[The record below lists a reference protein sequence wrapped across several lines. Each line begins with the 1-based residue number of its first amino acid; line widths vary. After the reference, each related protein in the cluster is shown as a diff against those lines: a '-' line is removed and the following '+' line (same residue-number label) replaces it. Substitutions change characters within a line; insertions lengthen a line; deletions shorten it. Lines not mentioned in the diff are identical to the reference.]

1 MILAILFH
9 FLCTQHV
16 SDINISII
24 RSLRIAVEL
33 PHPSFC
39 PVKTEDLA
47 LVSSLT
53 SSTFVAS
60 HKHIPRSVSGPLE
73 HDSTAKMRQCE

>member
-1 MILAILFH
+1 VLQDSFPSSGA
-9 FLCTQHV
+9 C
-16 SDINISII
+16 DC
-24 RSLRIAVEL
+24 AVEL
-33 PHPSFC
+33 PHGSFC
-39 PVKTEDLA
+39 SVKTEDLA
-47 LVSSLT
+47 LVSSLA